1 MEVSYAEAQLCVDG
15 ETTIGCEDAD
25 AGGLEGVVGREDE
38 LAMINAS
45 LKVCAFGALQHK
57 VPLEQVVWQRVCLYV
72 GHRLLQAT
80 AAGQLES
87 AMAE

>member
-1 MEVSYAEAQLCVDG
+1 
-15 ETTIGCEDAD
+15 
-25 AGGLEGVVGREDE
+25 
-38 LAMINAS
+38 MINAS